1 MEGGEEKKN
10 KKNKKMER
18 EKKNL
23 HLGDLEMSFQATVS
37 PTR

>member
-1 MEGGEEKKN
+1 MMEGGEE